1 MLSAVMGRGMPSGG
15 GRPLWGLSASRVLLG
30 LLGGGGAVLFCVVS
44 AFEVSSIVGTVRGGR
59 LFAAFQRAGWS
70 SGAGWSLGVAFR
82 RAEACGFAG
91 AGGIVTLISMI
102 LIYSSFMLL

>member
-1 MLSAVMGRGMPSGG
+1 MLSAVVGRGLPSCG

-70 SGAGWSLGVAFR
+70 SGAGS
-82 RAEACGFAG
+82 
-91 AGGIVTLISMI
+91 SSS
-102 LIYSSFMLL
+102 SSFIYLQ